1 MITAEKLLA
10 QIRAKDQ
17 EAIEA
22 LKRGDDGTL
31 ITNQIQAAIREC
43 PTLKPMLSLATLVP
57 PAAVLGLGIELGYA
71 IAQAEMMDKE
81 FGG

>member
-10 QIRAKDQ
+10 QVRAKDQ

-22 LKRGDDGTL
+22 AKKGDDGTL
-31 ITNQIQAAIREC
+31 LTSQIQAAIHGC
-43 PTLKPMLSLATLVP
+43 PTLKPMLSLAEMVP

-71 IAQAEMMDKE
+71 IAQAEMMEKE